1 MVRNLHADWCQVHGR
16 TVCGGAFCL
25 PRRRGQRTSFSMNR
39 LFDGSP
45 GPGPQSPVPF
55 PAAPSRLECS
65 RPRVTRCAAISGT
78 AAPAAAP
85 AFAAC
90 LPTLR
95 VAAGLLSVC
104 GRDFRPGPTLTDGV
118 AGFLSGVPL
127 DCLRMWD
134 RDD

>member
-1 MVRNLHADWCQVHGR
+1 MNWLFAGRAGPVHH
-16 TVCGGAFCL
+16 
-25 PRRRGQRTSFSMNR
+25 
-39 LFDGSP
+39 
-45 GPGPQSPVPF
+45 SPVLV
-55 PAAPSRLECS
+55 PAAPSRLEGS
-65 RPRVTRCAAISGT
+65 RRGVTRCAAISGT

-95 VAAGLLSVC
+95 VASGLLSVC

-118 AGFLSGVPL
+118 AGFLSAVPL
-127 DCLRMWD
+127 GCLRMWD